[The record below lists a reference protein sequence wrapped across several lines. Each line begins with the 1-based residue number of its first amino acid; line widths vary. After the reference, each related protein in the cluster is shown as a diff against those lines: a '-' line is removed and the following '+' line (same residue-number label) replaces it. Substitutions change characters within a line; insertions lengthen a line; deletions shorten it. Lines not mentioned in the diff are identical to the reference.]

1 MSRVRSIASILYA
14 LAALGVVQ
22 PSMAAE
28 LVVSAAS
35 SLTNAFREIGTA
47 FEKAHPGDK
56 VVFNF
61 AASDVLLSQIARGA
75 PADVFAA
82 ADQEAM
88 DKAAAQ
94 GLIDV
99 PTRFDFARNR
109 LVVVVPA
116 GKSVP
121 ASLSQ
126 LIDPVFKQIALGN
139 PTGVPVGRY
148 AKAALEDA
156 GLWLTLAP
164 RFIPTQN
171 VRQALDYV
179 ARSECDAG
187 FVYATDATL
196 MPDKVTIAFEV
207 PTKTPVTYP
216 IAVVRSTSLAPL
228 AREFVAWVRAPAAQ
242 TVLARYGFGNL

>member
-1 MSRVRSIASILYA
+1 MSSVRSRYTAAMSRVRSIASILYA

-88 DKAAAQ
+88 DKAALYLGEIFHVGSGVKTLLGGLADEVLRKTGSKSTMKWGSFHTVAYDSDTWQADMTKTLAHFAWRPAHDISQ
-94 GLIDV
+94 GL
-99 PTRFDFARNR
+99 
-109 LVVVVPA
+109 
-116 GKSVP
+116 
-121 ASLSQ
+121 
-126 LIDPVFKQIALGN
+126 
-139 PTGVPVGRY
+139 
-148 AKAALEDA
+148 AK
-156 GLWLTLAP
+156 
-164 RFIPTQN
+164 
-171 VRQALDYV
+171 
-179 ARSECDAG
+179 
-187 FVYATDATL
+187 
-196 MPDKVTIAFEV
+196 TIAW
-207 PTKTPVTYP
+207 YM
-216 IAVVRSTSLAPL
+216 SH
-228 AREFVAWVRAPAAQ
+228 
-242 TVLARYGFGNL
+242 